1 MTEGRHRKEH
11 VKNPVDY
18 MLLFISYIIIWSI
31 LFVYCFIR
39 KIKEFYK
46 LQIYFKLLFLRN
58 IVQGIFNKCTITHV
72 KKLYKNIFLSFL
84 AFLKNENNST
94 ILLSKHISKVPKHI
108 YIVLKMSDIIILHKK
123 KLMNYILNILIY
135 LYELKVQYVTIYV
148 ADHFFNSLFYDN
160 LTQGLC
166 GHNFYMNRVIQSTR
180 QVSRNITNRGTCT
193 CRGFNSS
200 NCTTANDANSDRTS
214 NSCTTSN
221 CANCGCTSNRC
232 STSNCANCSCTSN
245 RCFTSN
251 CANCSCTS
259 NRCFT
264 SNCANCSCTSNRCS
278 TSNCANCSCTS
289 NRCST
294 SNCNCPQ
301 CDAHG
306 APDEFIITKMSC
318 PVNNFSSQKGRRK
331 FSKMYCTYENFSLHL
346 KFMNKYFS
354 HDKLINIAEHSNITS
369 EGELIAENFLPS
381 TNKSIENV
389 LRKMF
394 DLDKKEF
401 YDKNENFLKQIWYV
415 FYYFPKEVMGAF
427 FCKFKYFYCLFKQ
440 KIASLF
446 SKIFEFVKMD
456 FSFFRRLIA
465 QKFSQNKWKKIL
477 HGQTKWSNGMMDT
490 SKHLTEN
497 GSIDIRKEERQPA
510 DKRPPSQAKSTYLS
524 SSLNISSIQKNR
536 TLNYNTHD
544 ELFESCLLQNDDKSV
559 EIIKNFINNNIP
571 LYVKP
576 IYIDVFRN
584 NFNALYNYIPVDV
597 VISLRMGLIDYL
609 LSTLICYKTKK
620 NVPKKNCIKFLFEY
634 FSSFVFL
641 YNIIHPFEQNGI
653 QPWVLSDAEIYEFF
667 SYNINSVKKAIM
679 YYSSSMQRYG
689 R

>member
-1 MTEGRHRKEH
+1 MTEGRHRKEN

-58 IVQGIFNKCTITHV
+58 IVQGFFNKCTITHV

-94 ILLSKHISKVPKHI
+94 ILLSKQISKVPKHI

-180 QVSRNITNRGTCT
+180 QVSRNITNRSTCT

-221 CANCGCTSNRC
+221 CANCGW
-232 STSNCANCSCTSN
+232 
-245 RCFTSN
+245 
-251 CANCSCTS
+251 
-259 NRCFT
+259 
-264 SNCANCSCTSNRCS
+264 
-278 TSNCANCSCTS
+278 TS

-369 EGELIAENFLPS
+369 EGELIAENFLLN

-497 GSIDIRKEERQPA
+497 GSIDIRKEERQTA
-510 DKRPPSQAKSTYLS
+510 DKHPPAQAKSTYLS
-524 SSLNISSIQKNR
+524 SSLNISSIQKNW
-536 TLNYNTHD
+536 TPNYNTHD

-559 EIIKNFINNNIP
+559 EIIKDFINNNIP

-597 VISLRMGLIDYL
+597 VISLRIGLIDYL

-641 YNIIHPFEQNGI
+641 YNIIHPFEKNGI

-679 YYSSSMQRYG
+679 YYSSSMQRHG